1 MMAYLYLFGAIVCEV
16 IGTMLLTVSDNFT
29 KPLPT
34 FTLTIAYILAFYF
47 LTYAMKGI
55 PIAIVYA
62 TWSGLGIF
70 FISIFGY
77 LIYGQIL
84 QWQSILGLL
93 LIIVGTIIVN
103 IFQVKNPN

>member
-1 MMAYLYLFGAIVCEV
+1 MAYLYLFGAIVCEV
-16 IGTMLLTVSDNFT
+16 IGTMLLTVSDNFK

-34 FTLTIAYILAFYF
+34 FTLTIVYILAFYF

-70 FISIFGY
+70 FYINPWLLNLWTNFTVAISSRI
-77 LIYGQIL
+77 
-84 QWQSILGLL
+84 
-93 LIIVGTIIVN
+93 TINYCWYNYSQYISS
-103 IFQVKNPN
+103 KNHH